1 MFFDNSY
8 QNLPQDFFERINPV
22 PVKDPQLI
30 IFNNDLGRS
39 LGIDKKIN
47 KKELANIFSGN
58 EILKGSSPIA
68 LAYAGHQFGNFVNQL
83 GDGRAV
89 LLGEVST
96 PNQERFDMQLKG
108 SGQTRFSR
116 QGDGRSPLGP
126 VIREYVVSEAM
137 NALGI
142 PSTRSLAA
150 VTTGEKVF
158 REVFLPGGI
167 LTRIAKS
174 HIRVGTFEYFAT
186 QKNTEN
192 LKTLADYTIKRHFLS
207 LKDVANPYLSLLEIV
222 SERQI
227 ELISKWMG
235 VGFIHGVMNT
245 DNTSIVGETIDY
257 GPCAFMDEYNP
268 STVFSSIDAH
278 GRYAFGNQPLI
289 AQWNMACFANSLLGL
304 IDKDT
309 EKATSKAQKVIN
321 NFPNKMSEAVMSV
334 MCKKIGLDSTK
345 TNSQET
351 LTKLLRIM
359 LDNKSDYTLTF
370 RYLSEIIKGKRD
382 SLFKQQFLE
391 HNQISNWLKE
401 WKELI
406 KDQDLAKKEIVLSM
420 ESSNPVFIPR
430 NHLVER
436 AIEAAVE
443 NNDFSEMKTLLTI
456 LSKPYEEQSK
466 YGEYMKP
473 PKPLEVVHQT
483 FCGT

>member
-1 MFFDNSY
+1 MLFDNSY

-30 IFNNDLGRS
+30 IFNNDLGKS
-39 LGIDKKIN
+39 LGIDQKIN

-68 LAYAGHQFGNFVNQL
+68 LAYAGHQYGNFVNQL

-158 REVFLPGGI
+158 REVILPGGI

-174 HIRVGTFEYFAT
+174 HIRVGTFEYFAA

-192 LKTLADYTIKRHFLS
+192 LKTLADYTIKRHFPS
-207 LKDVANPYLSLLEIV
+207 LKDAANPYLSLLEII

-309 EKATSKAQKVIN
+309 EKATDKAQKVIN
-321 NFPNKMSEAVMSV
+321 NFPNKMSEAMMSV

-345 TNSQET
+345 PNSKET

-391 HNQISNWLKE
+391 HKQISNWLKE

-406 KDQDLAKKEIVLSM
+406 KDQNLAKKEIALSM
-420 ESSNPVFIPR
+420 ENSNPVFIPR
-430 NHLVER
+430 NHLIER

>member
-1 MFFDNSY
+1 MLFDNSY

-22 PVKDPQLI
+22 PVRDPQLI
-30 IFNNDLGRS
+30 IFNNDLGKS
-39 LGIDKKIN
+39 LGIDQKIN

-158 REVFLPGGI
+158 REVLLPGGI

-174 HIRVGTFEYFAT
+174 HIRVGTFEYFAA

-192 LKTLADYTIKRHFLS
+192 LKTLADYTIKRHFPS
-207 LKDVANPYLSLLEIV
+207 LKDAANSYLSLLEIV
-222 SERQI
+222 SDRQI
-227 ELISKWMG
+227 ELISRWMG

-289 AQWNMACFANSLLGL
+289 AQWNMACFANSLLVL

-309 EKATSKAQKVIN
+309 EKATAKAQKVIN
-321 NFPNKMSEAVMSV
+321 NFPNKMGEAVMNV
-334 MCKKIGLDSTK
+334 MCKKIGLDGTK
-345 TNSQET
+345 TNSHET
-351 LTKLLRIM
+351 LTKLLKIM

-370 RYLSEIIKGKRD
+370 LYLSDIIKGKGD
-382 SLFKQQFLE
+382 NLFKQQFLKP
-391 HNQISNWLKE
+391 NQISNWLKE

-406 KDQDLAKKEIVLSM
+406 KDENLAKKAIALSM
-420 ESSNPVFIPR
+420 EGSNPAFIPR

-443 NNDFSEMKTLLTI
+443 SNDFSEMKTLLTI
-456 LSKPYEEQSK
+456 LSKPYEEQSR

-473 PKPLEVVHQT
+473 PKSHEVVHQT

>member
-1 MFFDNSY
+1 MLFDNSY

-30 IFNNDLGRS
+30 IFNNDLGKS
-39 LGIDKKIN
+39 LGIDQKIN

-68 LAYAGHQFGNFVNQL
+68 LAYAGHQYGNFVNQL

-174 HIRVGTFEYFAT
+174 HIRVGTFEYFAA

-192 LKTLADYTIKRHFLS
+192 LKTLADYTIKRHFPS

-309 EKATSKAQKVIN
+309 EKATDKAQKVIN
-321 NFPNKMSEAVMSV
+321 NFPNKMSEAMMSV

-345 TNSQET
+345 PNSKET

-382 SLFKQQFLE
+382 SSFKQQFLE

>member
-1 MFFDNSY
+1 MLFDNSY

-39 LGIDKKIN
+39 LGIDQKIN

-174 HIRVGTFEYFAT
+174 HIRVGTFEYFAA

-192 LKTLADYTIKRHFLS
+192 LKTLADYTIKRHFPS
-207 LKDVANPYLSLLEIV
+207 LKGAANPYLSLLEIV

-278 GRYAFGNQPLI
+278 GRYAFGNQPMI

-304 IDKDT
+304 IDKDI

-345 TNSQET
+345 TNSQEA

-382 SLFKQQFLE
+382 SSFKQQFLE

>member
-1 MFFDNSY
+1 MLFDNSY

-30 IFNNDLGRS
+30 IFNNDLGKS
-39 LGIDKKIN
+39 LGIDQKIS

-68 LAYAGHQFGNFVNQL
+68 LAYAGHQYGNFVNQL

-158 REVFLPGGI
+158 REVILPGGI

-174 HIRVGTFEYFAT
+174 HIRVGTFEYFAA

-192 LKTLADYTIKRHFLS
+192 LKTLADYTIKRHFPS

-309 EKATSKAQKVIN
+309 EKATDKAQKVIN
-321 NFPNKMSEAVMSV
+321 NFPNKMSEALMSV

-345 TNSQET
+345 TNSQEA

-391 HNQISNWLKE
+391 HKQISNWLKE

-406 KDQDLAKKEIVLSM
+406 KDQNLAKKEIALSI
-420 ESSNPVFIPR
+420 ENSNPVFIPR
-430 NHLVER
+430 NHLIER

>member
-1 MFFDNSY
+1 MLFDNSY

-22 PVKDPQLI
+22 PVEDPQLI
-30 IFNNDLGRS
+30 IFNNYLGKS
-39 LGIDKKIN
+39 LGIDQKIN

-89 LLGEVST
+89 LLGELST
-96 PNQERFDMQLKG
+96 PSQERFDIQLKG

-126 VIREYVVSEAM
+126 VIREYIVSEAM

-174 HIRVGTFEYFAT
+174 HIRVGTFEYFAA

-192 LKTLADYTIKRHFLS
+192 LKTLADYTIKRHFPS
-207 LKDVANPYLSLLEIV
+207 LKDAANSYLSLLEIV
-222 SERQI
+222 SDRQI

-278 GRYAFGNQPLI
+278 GRYAFSNQPLI
-289 AQWNMACFANSLLGL
+289 AQWNMACFANSLLTL

-309 EKATSKAQKVIN
+309 EKAKAKAQKVIN
-321 NFPNKMSEAVMSV
+321 NFPNKMGKAVMNI

-345 TNSQET
+345 TNCQET
-351 LTKLLRIM
+351 LTKLLKIM

-370 RYLSEIIKGKRD
+370 LYLGDIIKGKGD
-382 SLFKQQFLE
+382 NLFKQQFLK

-406 KDQDLAKKEIVLSM
+406 KDENLAKKAIALSM
-420 ESSNPVFIPR
+420 EGSNPAFIPR

-443 NNDFSEMKTLLTI
+443 SNDFSEMKTLLTI

-466 YGEYMKP
+466 YGEYIKP
-473 PKPLEVVHQT
+473 PKPNEVVLQT

>member
-1 MFFDNSY
+1 MLFDNSY
-8 QNLPQDFFERINPV
+8 QNLPQEFFERIDPV
-22 PVKDPQLI
+22 PVRDPQLI
-30 IFNNDLGRS
+30 IFNNDLGKS
-39 LGIDKKIN
+39 LGIDQKIN

-68 LAYAGHQFGNFVNQL
+68 LAYAGHQYGNFVNQL

-158 REVFLPGGI
+158 REVLLPGGI

-174 HIRVGTFEYFAT
+174 HIRVGTFEYFAA

-192 LKTLADYTIKRHFLS
+192 LKTLADYTIKRHFPS
-207 LKDVANPYLSLLEIV
+207 LKDAANPYLSLLEIV
-222 SERQI
+222 SDRQI

-289 AQWNMACFANSLLGL
+289 AQWNMACFANSLLAL

-309 EKATSKAQKVIN
+309 EKATAKAQKVIN
-321 NFPNKMSEAVMSV
+321 NFPNKMGEAVMNV
-334 MCKKIGLDSTK
+334 MCKKIGLDGTK
-345 TNSQET
+345 TNSHET
-351 LTKLLRIM
+351 LTKLLKIM

-370 RYLSEIIKGKRD
+370 LYLSDIIKGKGD
-382 SLFKQQFLE
+382 NLFKQQFLKP
-391 HNQISNWLKE
+391 NQISNWLKE

-406 KDQDLAKKEIVLSM
+406 KDENLAKKAIALSM
-420 ESSNPVFIPR
+420 EGSNPVFIPR
-430 NHLVER
+430 NHLVEK
-436 AIEAAVE
+436 AIEEAVE
-443 NNDFSEMKTLLTI
+443 SNDFSEMKTLLTI
-456 LSKPYEEQSK
+456 LSKPYEEQSR

-473 PKPLEVVHQT
+473 PKSHEVVHQT

>member
-1 MFFDNSY
+1 MLFDNSY

-30 IFNNDLGRS
+30 IFNNDLGRF
-39 LGIDKKIN
+39 LGIDQKIN

-158 REVFLPGGI
+158 REVILPGGI

-268 STVFSSIDAH
+268 STVFSSIDAQ

-345 TNSQET
+345 TNSQEA

-382 SLFKQQFLE
+382 SSFKQQFLE

-443 NNDFSEMKTLLTI
+443 NNNFSEMKTLLTI

>member
-1 MFFDNSY
+1 MLFDNSY

-22 PVKDPQLI
+22 PVRDPQLI
-30 IFNNDLGRS
+30 IFNNDLGKS
-39 LGIDKKIN
+39 LGIDQKIN

-68 LAYAGHQFGNFVNQL
+68 LAYAGHQYGNFVNQL

-158 REVFLPGGI
+158 REVLLPGGI

-174 HIRVGTFEYFAT
+174 HIRVGTFEYFAA

-192 LKTLADYTIKRHFLS
+192 LKTLADYTIKRHFPS
-207 LKDVANPYLSLLEIV
+207 LKDAANPYLSLLEIV
-222 SERQI
+222 SDRQI

-289 AQWNMACFANSLLGL
+289 AQWNMACFANSLLAL

-309 EKATSKAQKVIN
+309 EKATAKAQKVIN
-321 NFPNKMSEAVMSV
+321 NFPNKMGEAVMNV
-334 MCKKIGLDSTK
+334 MCKKIGLDGTK
-345 TNSQET
+345 TNSHET
-351 LTKLLRIM
+351 LTKLLKIM

-370 RYLSEIIKGKRD
+370 LYLSDIIKGKGD
-382 SLFKQQFLE
+382 NLFKQQFLKP
-391 HNQISNWLKE
+391 NQISNWLKE

-406 KDQDLAKKEIVLSM
+406 KDQNLDKKEIASSM
-420 ESSNPVFIPR
+420 ESLNPVFIPR
-430 NHLVER
+430 NHLIER
-436 AIEAAVE
+436 AIKAAVE

-466 YGEYMKP
+466 YDEYMKP
-473 PKPLEVVHQT
+473 PKPHEVVHQT

>member
-1 MFFDNSY
+1 MLFDNSY
-8 QNLPQDFFERINPV
+8 QNLPQDFFERINPD
-22 PVKDPQLI
+22 PVRDPQLI
-30 IFNNDLGRS
+30 IFNNDLGKS
-39 LGIDKKIN
+39 LGIDQKIN

-68 LAYAGHQFGNFVNQL
+68 LAYAGHQYGNFVNQL

-158 REVFLPGGI
+158 REVLLPGGI

-174 HIRVGTFEYFAT
+174 HIRVGTFEYFAA

-192 LKTLADYTIKRHFLS
+192 LKTLADYTIKRHFPS
-207 LKDVANPYLSLLEIV
+207 LKDAANPYLSLLEII
-222 SERQI
+222 SDRQI
-227 ELISKWMG
+227 ELISRWMG

-289 AQWNMACFANSLLGL
+289 AQWNMACFANSLLVL

-309 EKATSKAQKVIN
+309 EKATAKAQKVIN
-321 NFPNKMSEAVMSV
+321 NFPNKMGEAVMNV
-334 MCKKIGLDSTK
+334 MCKKIGLDGTK
-345 TNSQET
+345 TNSHET
-351 LTKLLRIM
+351 LTKLLKIM

-370 RYLSEIIKGKRD
+370 LYLSDIIKGKGD
-382 SLFKQQFLE
+382 NLFKQQFLKP
-391 HNQISNWLKE
+391 NQISNWLKE

-406 KDQDLAKKEIVLSM
+406 KDQNLAKKAIALSM
-420 ESSNPVFIPR
+420 EGSNPVFIPR

-443 NNDFSEMKTLLTI
+443 SNDFSEMKTLLTI

-466 YGEYMKP
+466 YDEYMKP
-473 PKPLEVVHQT
+473 PKPHEVVHQT

>member
-1 MFFDNSY
+1 MLFDNSY

-30 IFNNDLGRS
+30 IFNNDLGKS
-39 LGIDKKIN
+39 LGIDQKIN

-68 LAYAGHQFGNFVNQL
+68 LAYAGHQYGNFVNQL

-158 REVFLPGGI
+158 REVLLPGGI

-174 HIRVGTFEYFAT
+174 HIRVGTFEYFAA
-186 QKNTEN
+186 QKNTES
-192 LKTLADYTIKRHFLS
+192 LKTLADYTIKRHFPS
-207 LKDVANPYLSLLEIV
+207 LKDAANPYLSLLEIV
-222 SERQI
+222 SDRQI

-289 AQWNMACFANSLLGL
+289 AQWNMACFANSLLAL

-309 EKATSKAQKVIN
+309 EKATAKAQKVIN
-321 NFPNKMSEAVMSV
+321 NFPNKMGEAVMNV
-334 MCKKIGLDSTK
+334 MCKKIGLDGTK
-345 TNSQET
+345 TNSHET
-351 LTKLLRIM
+351 LTKLLKIM

-370 RYLSEIIKGKRD
+370 LYLSDIIKGKGD
-382 SLFKQQFLE
+382 NLFKQQFLKP
-391 HNQISNWLKE
+391 NQISNWLKE

-406 KDQDLAKKEIVLSM
+406 KDENLAKKAIALSM
-420 ESSNPVFIPR
+420 EGSNPVFIPR

-443 NNDFSEMKTLLTI
+443 SNDFSEMKTLLTI
-456 LSKPYEEQSK
+456 LSKPYEEQSR

-473 PKPLEVVHQT
+473 PKSHEVVHQT

>member
-1 MFFDNSY
+1 MLFDNSY

-30 IFNNDLGRS
+30 IFNNDLGRF
-39 LGIDKKIN
+39 LGIDQKIN

-158 REVFLPGGI
+158 REVILPGGI

-186 QKNTEN
+186 QKNTKN

-345 TNSQET
+345 TNSQEA

-382 SLFKQQFLE
+382 SSFKQQFLE

>member
-1 MFFDNSY
+1 MLFDNSY

-39 LGIDKKIN
+39 LGIDQKIN

-68 LAYAGHQFGNFVNQL
+68 LVYAGHQFGNFVNQL

-158 REVFLPGGI
+158 REVILPGGI

-186 QKNTEN
+186 QKNTKN

-345 TNSQET
+345 TNSQEA

-382 SLFKQQFLE
+382 SSFKQQFLE

>member
-1 MFFDNSY
+1 MLFDNSY

-39 LGIDKKIN
+39 LGIDQKIN

-158 REVFLPGGI
+158 REVILPGGI

-268 STVFSSIDAH
+268 STVFSSIDAQ

-345 TNSQET
+345 TNSQEA

-382 SLFKQQFLE
+382 SSFKQQFLE

>member
-1 MFFDNSY
+1 MLFDNSY

-39 LGIDKKIN
+39 LGIDQKIN

-158 REVFLPGGI
+158 REVILPGGI

-345 TNSQET
+345 TNSQVT

-382 SLFKQQFLE
+382 SSFKQQFLE

>member
-1 MFFDNSY
+1 MLFDNSY

-22 PVKDPQLI
+22 PVRDPQLI
-30 IFNNDLGRS
+30 IFNNDLGKS
-39 LGIDKKIN
+39 LGIDQKIN

-68 LAYAGHQFGNFVNQL
+68 LAYAGHQYGNFVNQL

-158 REVFLPGGI
+158 REVLLPGGI

-174 HIRVGTFEYFAT
+174 HIRVGTFEYFAA

-192 LKTLADYTIKRHFLS
+192 LKTLADYTIKRHFPS
-207 LKDVANPYLSLLEIV
+207 LKDAANPYLSLLEIV
-222 SERQI
+222 SDRQI

-289 AQWNMACFANSLLGL
+289 AQWNICLLY
-304 IDKDT
+304 
-309 EKATSKAQKVIN
+309 TS
-321 NFPNKMSEAVMSV
+321 PSPRD
-334 MCKKIGLDSTK
+334 LST
-345 TNSQET
+345 S
-351 LTKLLRIM
+351 RM
-359 LDNKSDYTLTF
+359 P
-370 RYLSEIIKGKRD
+370 
-382 SLFKQQFLE
+382 
-391 HNQISNWLKE
+391 
-401 WKELI
+401 
-406 KDQDLAKKEIVLSM
+406 
-420 ESSNPVFIPR
+420 SS
-430 NHLVER
+430 
-436 AIEAAVE
+436 A
-443 NNDFSEMKTLLTI
+443 
-456 LSKPYEEQSK
+456 
-466 YGEYMKP
+466 
-473 PKPLEVVHQT
+473 
-483 FCGT
+483 

>member
-1 MFFDNSY
+1 MLFDNSY

-30 IFNNDLGRS
+30 IFNNDLGKS
-39 LGIDKKIN
+39 LGIDQKIN

-68 LAYAGHQFGNFVNQL
+68 LAYAGHQYGNFVNQL

-174 HIRVGTFEYFAT
+174 HIRVGTFEYFAA

-192 LKTLADYTIKRHFLS
+192 LKTLADYTIKRHFPS

-278 GRYAFGNQPLI
+278 GRYAFGNQPVI

-309 EKATSKAQKVIN
+309 EKATDKAQKVIN

-345 TNSQET
+345 TNSQEA

-382 SLFKQQFLE
+382 NSFKQQFLE

-406 KDQDLAKKEIVLSM
+406 KDQDLAKKEIFLSM

>member
-1 MFFDNSY
+1 MLFDNSY

-39 LGIDKKIN
+39 LGIDQKIN

-68 LAYAGHQFGNFVNQL
+68 LVYAGHQFGNFVNQL

-158 REVFLPGGI
+158 REVILPGGI

-345 TNSQET
+345 TNSQEA

-382 SLFKQQFLE
+382 SSFKQQFLE

>member
-1 MFFDNSY
+1 MLFDNSY

-39 LGIDKKIN
+39 LGIDQKIN

-174 HIRVGTFEYFAT
+174 HIRVGTFEYFAA

-192 LKTLADYTIKRHFLS
+192 LKTLADYTIKRHFPS
-207 LKDVANPYLSLLEIV
+207 LKGAANPYLSLLEIV

-278 GRYAFGNQPLI
+278 GRYAFGNQPMI
-289 AQWNMACFANSLLGL
+289 AQWNMACFANSLLAL

-345 TNSQET
+345 TNSQEA

-382 SLFKQQFLE
+382 SSFKQQFLE

>member
-1 MFFDNSY
+1 MLFDNSY

-39 LGIDKKIN
+39 LGIDQKIN

-158 REVFLPGGI
+158 REVILPGGI

-186 QKNTEN
+186 QKNTKN

-345 TNSQET
+345 TNSQEAS
-351 LTKLLRIM
+351 TKLLRIM

-382 SLFKQQFLE
+382 SSFKQQFLE

>member
-1 MFFDNSY
+1 MLFDNSY

-22 PVKDPQLI
+22 PVRDPQLI
-30 IFNNDLGRS
+30 IFNNDLGKS
-39 LGIDKKIN
+39 LGIDQKIN

-68 LAYAGHQFGNFVNQL
+68 LAYAGHQYGNFVNQL

-158 REVFLPGGI
+158 REVLLPGGI

-174 HIRVGTFEYFAT
+174 HIRVGTFEYFAA

-192 LKTLADYTIKRHFLS
+192 LKTLADYTIKRHFPS
-207 LKDVANPYLSLLEIV
+207 LKDAANPYLSLLEIV
-222 SERQI
+222 SDRQI

-289 AQWNMACFANSLLGL
+289 AQWNMACFANSLLAL

-309 EKATSKAQKVIN
+309 EKATAKAQKVIN
-321 NFPNKMSEAVMSV
+321 NFPNKMGEAVMNV
-334 MCKKIGLDSTK
+334 MCKKIGLDGAK
-345 TNSQET
+345 TNSHET
-351 LTKLLRIM
+351 LTKLLKIM

-370 RYLSEIIKGKRD
+370 LYLSDIIKGKGD
-382 SLFKQQFLE
+382 NLFKQQFLKP
-391 HNQISNWLKE
+391 NQISNWLKE

-406 KDQDLAKKEIVLSM
+406 KDENLAKKAIALSM
-420 ESSNPVFIPR
+420 EGSNPVFIPR

-443 NNDFSEMKTLLTI
+443 SNDFSEMKTLLTI
-456 LSKPYEEQSK
+456 LSKPYEEQSR

-473 PKPLEVVHQT
+473 PKSHEVVHQT

>member
-1 MFFDNSY
+1 MLFDNSY

-39 LGIDKKIN
+39 LGIDQKIN

-174 HIRVGTFEYFAT
+174 HIRVGTFEYFAA

-192 LKTLADYTIKRHFLS
+192 LKTLADYTIKRHFPS
-207 LKDVANPYLSLLEIV
+207 LKGAANPYLSLLEIV

-278 GRYAFGNQPLI
+278 GRYAFGNQPMI
-289 AQWNMACFANSLLGL
+289 AQWNMACFANSLLAL

-309 EKATSKAQKVIN
+309 EEATSKAQKVIN

-345 TNSQET
+345 TNSQEA

-382 SLFKQQFLE
+382 SSFKQQFLE

>member
-1 MFFDNSY
+1 MLFDNSY

-30 IFNNDLGRS
+30 IFNNDLGKS
-39 LGIDKKIN
+39 LGIDQKIN

-68 LAYAGHQFGNFVNQL
+68 LAYAGHQYGNFVNQL

-174 HIRVGTFEYFAT
+174 HIRVGTFEYFAA

-192 LKTLADYTIKRHFLS
+192 LKTLADYTIKRHFPS

-309 EKATSKAQKVIN
+309 EKATDKAQKVIN
-321 NFPNKMSEAVMSV
+321 NFPNKMSEAMMSV

-345 TNSQET
+345 TNSQEA

-382 SLFKQQFLE
+382 SSFKQQFLE

>member
-1 MFFDNSY
+1 MLFDNSY

-22 PVKDPQLI
+22 PVRDPQLI
-30 IFNNDLGRS
+30 IFNNDLGKS
-39 LGIDKKIN
+39 LGIDQKIN

-68 LAYAGHQFGNFVNQL
+68 LAYAGHQYGNFVNQL

-158 REVFLPGGI
+158 REVLLPGGI

-174 HIRVGTFEYFAT
+174 HIRVGTFEYFAA

-192 LKTLADYTIKRHFLS
+192 LKTLADYTIKRHFPS
-207 LKDVANPYLSLLEIV
+207 LKDAANPYLSLLEIV
-222 SERQI
+222 SDRQI

-289 AQWNMACFANSLLGL
+289 AQWNMACFANSLLVL

-309 EKATSKAQKVIN
+309 EKATAKAQKVIN
-321 NFPNKMSEAVMSV
+321 NFPNKMGEAVMNV

-345 TNSQET
+345 TNSHET
-351 LTKLLRIM
+351 LTKLLKIM

-370 RYLSEIIKGKRD
+370 LYLSDIIKGKGD
-382 SLFKQQFLE
+382 NLFKQQFLKP
-391 HNQISNWLKE
+391 NQISNWLKE

-406 KDQDLAKKEIVLSM
+406 KDENLAKKAIALSM
-420 ESSNPVFIPR
+420 EGSNPAFIPR

-443 NNDFSEMKTLLTI
+443 SNDFSEMKTLLTI
-456 LSKPYEEQSK
+456 LSKPYEEQSR

-473 PKPLEVVHQT
+473 PKSHEVVHQT

>member
-1 MFFDNSY
+1 MLFDNSY

-39 LGIDKKIN
+39 LGIDQKIN

-158 REVFLPGGI
+158 REVILPGGI

-345 TNSQET
+345 TNSQEA

-382 SLFKQQFLE
+382 SSFKQQFLE

-420 ESSNPVFIPR
+420 ENSNPVFIPR

>member
-1 MFFDNSY
+1 MLFDNSY

-30 IFNNDLGRS
+30 IFNNDLGKS
-39 LGIDKKIN
+39 LGIDQKIS

-68 LAYAGHQFGNFVNQL
+68 LAYAGHQYGNFVNQL

-158 REVFLPGGI
+158 REVILPGGI

-174 HIRVGTFEYFAT
+174 HIRVGTFEYFAA

-192 LKTLADYTIKRHFLS
+192 LKTLADYTIKRHFPS

-309 EKATSKAQKVIN
+309 EKATDKAQKVIN
-321 NFPNKMSEAVMSV
+321 NFPNKMSEAMMSV

-345 TNSQET
+345 PNSKET

-391 HNQISNWLKE
+391 HKQISNWLKE

-406 KDQDLAKKEIVLSM
+406 KDQNLAKKEIALSI
-420 ESSNPVFIPR
+420 ENSNPVFIPR
-430 NHLVER
+430 NHLIER

>member
-1 MFFDNSY
+1 MLFDNSY

-22 PVKDPQLI
+22 PVRDPQLI
-30 IFNNDLGRS
+30 IFNNDLGKS
-39 LGIDKKIN
+39 LGIDQKIN

-68 LAYAGHQFGNFVNQL
+68 LAYAGHQYGNFVNQL

-158 REVFLPGGI
+158 REVLLPGGI

-174 HIRVGTFEYFAT
+174 HIRVGTFEYFAA

-192 LKTLADYTIKRHFLS
+192 LKTLADYTIKRHFPS
-207 LKDVANPYLSLLEIV
+207 LKDAANSYLSLLEIV
-222 SERQI
+222 SDRQI
-227 ELISKWMG
+227 ELISRWMG

-289 AQWNMACFANSLLGL
+289 AQWNMACFANSLLAL

-309 EKATSKAQKVIN
+309 EKATAKAQKVIN
-321 NFPNKMSEAVMSV
+321 NFPNKMGEAVMNV
-334 MCKKIGLDSTK
+334 MCKKIGLDGTK
-345 TNSQET
+345 TNCHET
-351 LTKLLRIM
+351 LTKLLKIM

-370 RYLSEIIKGKRD
+370 LYLSDIIKGKGD
-382 SLFKQQFLE
+382 NLFKQQFLNP
-391 HNQISNWLKE
+391 NQISNWLKE

-406 KDQDLAKKEIVLSM
+406 KDQNLAKKAIALSM
-420 ESSNPVFIPR
+420 EGSNPVFIPR

-443 NNDFSEMKTLLTI
+443 SNDFSEMKTLLTI
-456 LSKPYEEQSK
+456 LSKPYEEQSR

-473 PKPLEVVHQT
+473 PKSHEVVHQT

>member
-1 MFFDNSY
+1 MLFDNSY

-22 PVKDPQLI
+22 PVRDPQLI
-30 IFNNDLGRS
+30 IFNNDLGKS
-39 LGIDKKIN
+39 LGIDQKIN

-68 LAYAGHQFGNFVNQL
+68 LVYAGHQYGNFVNQL

-158 REVFLPGGI
+158 REVLLPGGI

-174 HIRVGTFEYFAT
+174 HIRVGTFEYFAA

-192 LKTLADYTIKRHFLS
+192 LKTLADYTIKRHFPS
-207 LKDVANPYLSLLEIV
+207 LKDAANPYLSLLEII
-222 SERQI
+222 SDRQI

-289 AQWNMACFANSLLGL
+289 AQWNMACFANSLLAL

-309 EKATSKAQKVIN
+309 EKATAKAQKVIN
-321 NFPNKMSEAVMSV
+321 NFPNKMGEAVMNV
-334 MCKKIGLDSTK
+334 MCKKIGLDGTK
-345 TNSQET
+345 TNSHET
-351 LTKLLRIM
+351 LTKLLKIM

-370 RYLSEIIKGKRD
+370 LYLSDIIKGKGD
-382 SLFKQQFLE
+382 NLFKQQFLKP
-391 HNQISNWLKE
+391 NQISNWLKE

-406 KDQDLAKKEIVLSM
+406 KDENLAKKAIALSM
-420 ESSNPVFIPR
+420 EGSNPVFIPR

-443 NNDFSEMKTLLTI
+443 SNDFSEMKTLLTI
-456 LSKPYEEQSK
+456 LSKPYEEQSR

-473 PKPLEVVHQT
+473 PKSHEVVHQT

>member
-1 MFFDNSY
+1 MLFDNSY

-39 LGIDKKIN
+39 LGIDQKIN

-158 REVFLPGGI
+158 REVILPGGI

-186 QKNTEN
+186 QKNTKN

-345 TNSQET
+345 TNSQEA

-382 SLFKQQFLE
+382 SSFKQQFLE

-456 LSKPYEEQSK
+456 LSNPYEEQSK

>member
-1 MFFDNSY
+1 MLFDNSY

-22 PVKDPQLI
+22 PVRDPQLI
-30 IFNNDLGRS
+30 IFNNDLGKS
-39 LGIDKKIN
+39 LGIDQKIN

-68 LAYAGHQFGNFVNQL
+68 LAYAGHQYGNFVNQL

-158 REVFLPGGI
+158 REVLLPGGI

-174 HIRVGTFEYFAT
+174 HIRVGTFEYFAA

-192 LKTLADYTIKRHFLS
+192 LKTLADYTIKRHFPS
-207 LKDVANPYLSLLEIV
+207 LKDAANPYLSLLEIV
-222 SERQI
+222 SDRQI

-289 AQWNMACFANSLLGL
+289 AQWNMACFANSLLAL

-309 EKATSKAQKVIN
+309 EKATAKAQKVIN
-321 NFPNKMSEAVMSV
+321 NFPNKMGEAVMNV
-334 MCKKIGLDSTK
+334 MCKKIGLDGTK
-345 TNSQET
+345 TNSHET
-351 LTKLLRIM
+351 LTKLLKIM

-370 RYLSEIIKGKRD
+370 LYLSDIIKGKGD
-382 SLFKQQFLE
+382 NLFKQQFLKP
-391 HNQISNWLKE
+391 NQISNWLKE

-406 KDQDLAKKEIVLSM
+406 KDENLAKKAIALSM
-420 ESSNPVFIPR
+420 EGSNPVFIPR

-443 NNDFSEMKTLLTI
+443 SNDFSEMKTLLTI

-466 YGEYMKP
+466 YDEYMKP
-473 PKPLEVVHQT
+473 PKPHEVVHQT

>member
-1 MFFDNSY
+1 MLFDNSY

-39 LGIDKKIN
+39 LGIDQKIN

-158 REVFLPGGI
+158 REVILPGGI

-345 TNSQET
+345 TNSQEA

-382 SLFKQQFLE
+382 SSFKQQFLE

>member
-1 MFFDNSY
+1 MLFDNSY

-22 PVKDPQLI
+22 PVRDPQLI
-30 IFNNDLGRS
+30 IFNNDLGKS
-39 LGIDKKIN
+39 LGIDQKIN

-158 REVFLPGGI
+158 REVLLPGGI

-174 HIRVGTFEYFAT
+174 HIRVGTFEYFAA

-192 LKTLADYTIKRHFLS
+192 LKTLADYTIKRHFPS
-207 LKDVANPYLSLLEIV
+207 LKDAANPYLSLLEIV
-222 SERQI
+222 SDRQI

-289 AQWNMACFANSLLGL
+289 AQWNMACFANSLLAL

-309 EKATSKAQKVIN
+309 EKATAKAQKVIN
-321 NFPNKMSEAVMSV
+321 NFPNKMGEAVMNV
-334 MCKKIGLDSTK
+334 MCKKIGLDGTK
-345 TNSQET
+345 TNSHET
-351 LTKLLRIM
+351 LTKLLKIM

-370 RYLSEIIKGKRD
+370 LYLSDIIKGKGD
-382 SLFKQQFLE
+382 NLFKQQFLKP
-391 HNQISNWLKE
+391 NQISNWLKE

-406 KDQDLAKKEIVLSM
+406 KDENLAKKAIALSM
-420 ESSNPVFIPR
+420 EGSNPVFIPR

-443 NNDFSEMKTLLTI
+443 SNDFSEMKTLLTI
-456 LSKPYEEQSK
+456 LSKPYEEQSR

-473 PKPLEVVHQT
+473 PKSHEVVHQT

>member
-1 MFFDNSY
+1 MLFDNSY

-30 IFNNDLGRS
+30 IFNNDLGKS
-39 LGIDKKIN
+39 LGIDQKIN

-68 LAYAGHQFGNFVNQL
+68 LAYAGHQYGNFVNQL

-174 HIRVGTFEYFAT
+174 HIRVGTFEYFAA

-192 LKTLADYTIKRHFLS
+192 LKTLADYTIKRHFPS

-278 GRYAFGNQPLI
+278 GRYAFGNQPVI

-309 EKATSKAQKVIN
+309 EKATDKAQKVIN
-321 NFPNKMSEAVMSV
+321 NFPNKMSEAMMSV

-345 TNSQET
+345 TNSQEA

-370 RYLSEIIKGKRD
+370 RYLSEIIKGKRE

-391 HNQISNWLKE
+391 HNQISNWLEE

-406 KDQDLAKKEIVLSM
+406 KDQNLDKKEIASSM
-420 ESSNPVFIPR
+420 ESLNPVFIPR
-430 NHLVER
+430 NHLIER
-436 AIEAAVE
+436 AIKAAVE

-466 YGEYMKP
+466 YDEYMKP
-473 PKPLEVVHQT
+473 PKPHEVVHQT